1 MKRKILASLAC
12 LLLYGCSF
20 YRAHFPYN
28 QECRAWIGEVNGDS
42 YMGMTPDQ
50 AKRTIPDPQER
61 YNYYMCV
68 NSHMHPI
75 TQDPDIFFPDAEASA
90 KIVGHSLDKQEN
102 TKDIFLTLR
111 ILYTMHMRG
120 KYDVIADEQIME
132 AIIKSKS
139 KIADDRSQKE
149 FDELVQ
155 RMKANPPRP

>member
-1 MKRKILASLAC
+1 
-12 LLLYGCSF
+12 
-20 YRAHFPYN
+20 
-28 QECRAWIGEVNGDS
+28 
-42 YMGMTPDQ
+42 MGMSPDQ
-50 AKRTIPDPQER
+50 AKRIIPDPQER

-68 NSHMHPI
+68 KSHMHPI

-102 TKDIFLTLR
+102 TKDIILTLI

-120 KYDVIADEQIME
+120 KYDVVADEEIMG

-139 KIADDRSQKE
+139 KIAADKSQKE

-155 RMKANPPRP
+155 MMKAHSLNP